1 MKRVIDPQDEK
12 ILVELTMNARISHAE
27 LGEKIHLSRN
37 AVRQRIERME
47 RDGVIQGYT
56 LKLGEGKRTTSLIS
70 AVIFVYRFDRMRGN
84 DVVTAIKK
92 FPEVVNC
99 EIMSG
104 EYDLMLRIEAENPER
119 VHLIWKEIA
128 ALASVENT
136 VTTFSLSKL

>member
-12 ILVELTMNARISHAE
+12 ILVELTINARISHAE
-27 LGEKIHLSRN
+27 LGGKIHLSRN

-56 LKLGEGKRTTSLIS
+56 LKIGEGKRVSALIS

-99 EIMSG
+99 EVMSG
-104 EYDLMLRIEAENPER
+104 EYDLMLRIEAESPER
-119 VHLIWKEIA
+119 VHLIWKEIS
-128 ALASVENT
+128 ALPTVENT